1 MTTKKLFG
9 ETDGIRA
16 RANSYPMDVNT
27 MLNIGRALGEYV
39 KLTVKKNPNR
49 PYKVIIGKD
58 TRRSGYMIE
67 QAITAGF
74 LSRGVDVMTIG
85 PVPTPSLSR
94 LVRSFALDLGVQ
106 ITASHNPF
114 YDNGVK
120 LFNKDGIKL
129 SDEEE
134 LAIEKL
140 FFEDHF
146 ADIEEIGRAKRIEDV
161 TGRYIEFVKSASDN
175 VSLKGLKIVVDCAN
189 GAAYKTAPTVFEE
202 LGAEVIKI
210 GVEPNGYN
218 INEGCGALHP
228 EKVREEVL
236 KHKADLGIAL
246 DGDADRVHM
255 VDEVGHIIDGDYII
269 ALLAKTFDAENR
281 LNQHTVAITQ
291 YSNLALIE
299 YLKKF
304 NIKAD
309 NSVVNGDR
317 ALAVLCNKAGY
328 NFAGEQTGH
337 YIMFDYADTGDGTLS
352 ALLVMK
358 VIKDTGKKLSELAYT
373 FEKYPQEKFQINVK
387 DKKPLE
393 SIPELME
400 LDKKWK
406 AKFGEKGRTLLR
418 YSGTENILR
427 IMIEVNDK
435 KVLDEAMAEYKEVA
449 KKIFS

>member
-1 MTTKKLFG
+1 
-9 ETDGIRA
+9 
-16 RANSYPMDVNT
+16 
-27 MLNIGRALGEYV
+27 
-39 KLTVKKNPNR
+39 
-49 PYKVIIGKD
+49 
-58 TRRSGYMIE
+58 
-67 QAITAGF
+67 
-74 LSRGVDVMTIG
+74 
-85 PVPTPSLSR
+85 
-94 LVRSFALDLGVQ
+94 
-106 ITASHNPF
+106 
-114 YDNGVK
+114 
-120 LFNKDGIKL
+120 
-129 SDEEE
+129 
-134 LAIEKL
+134 
-140 FFEDHF
+140 
-146 ADIEEIGRAKRIEDV
+146 
-161 TGRYIEFVKSASDN
+161 VKSASDN

-218 INEGCGALHP
+218 INVDCGVLHP

-246 DGDADRVHM
+246 DGDADRVYM
-255 VDEVGHIIDGDYII
+255 IDELGHIIDGDYVI
-269 ALLAKTFDAENR
+269 ALLAKTFDSENR
-281 LNQHTVAITQ
+281 LNKHTVAITQ

-299 YLKKF
+299 YLKGF
-304 NIKAD
+304 NIKVD

-317 ALAVLCNKAGY
+317 ALSVLCNKEGY

-358 VIKDTGKKLSELAYT
+358 IIKDTGKKLSELAYT
-373 FEKYPQEKFQINVK
+373 FEKYPQEKFQIDVK
-387 DKKPLE
+387 EKKPLE

-406 AKFGEKGRTLLR
+406 ERFGDKGRSLLR

-427 IMIEVNDK
+427 IMIEVNEK
-435 KVLDEAMAEYKEVA
+435 KVLDEAMAEYKELA